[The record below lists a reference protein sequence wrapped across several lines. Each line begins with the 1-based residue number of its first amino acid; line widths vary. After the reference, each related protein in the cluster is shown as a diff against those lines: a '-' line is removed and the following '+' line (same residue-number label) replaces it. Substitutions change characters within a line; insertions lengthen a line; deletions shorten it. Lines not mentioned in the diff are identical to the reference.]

1 MRIALALLLLSA
13 AACAGTPG
21 RSASPAA
28 SRASASPLV
37 GIWRVTQ
44 VNGRDLPAPSP
55 QEPNVTVER
64 ASLMLQAN
72 GQYTLSIT
80 ARTALQPA
88 AEQSQ
93 SGRYA
98 AGAGT
103 LTLTPENGRATPFT
117 YTLAASVLTLR
128 EARGTV
134 YTLARS

>member
-1 MRIALALLLLSA
+1 MRIALALLLLA
-13 AACAGTPG
+13 ASACAGTQG

-28 SRASASPLV
+28 SRAAASPLV

-64 ASLMLQAN
+64 ASLMLLAN
-72 GQYTLSIT
+72 GDYTLSIT
-80 ARTALQPA
+80 ARTATQPA

-98 AGAGT
+98 AAGNT
-103 LTLTPENGRATPFT
+103 LTLTPQNGRGTRFVYSFAGPG
-117 YTLAASVLTLR
+117 LTLR
-128 EARGTV
+128 DETGAV